1 MVTKT
6 PGPRHLSMITSIGRE
21 VFQVNN
27 FVKIRL
33 VTSGTSIIM
42 FLLNITDKSV
52 TASHSIAVATVI
64 GGIGGGGV
72 DICL

>member
-1 MVTKT
+1 MWFGLTVSPICAQVVTKT

-42 FLLNITDKSV
+42 FLLNITG
-52 TASHSIAVATVI
+52 TNR
-64 GGIGGGGV
+64 
-72 DICL
+72 